1 MQVNLFG
8 IQPIPQVLARAQT
21 LEEIKENRP
30 PPDPEFPHIYLGQD
44 TRESSPVIADI
55 VMKGLEALR
64 VPYTDF
70 GQIPTPM
77 LHYMVANHQVNHPT
91 PQHYF
96 DHISRNFCEFMQLS
110 TALDRKY
117 ERRIVI
123 DCSNGVSALHLPEL
137 ATRVQQ
143 FLKIDLINVRT
154 DAKDKLNFECGAEY
168 VSNKVRFPTEVPAA
182 GTEKMASLDG
192 DGDRLIYFRKAS
204 KVPQIINGDK

>member
-77 LHYMVANHQVNHPT
+77 LHYMVANH
-91 PQHYF
+91 
-96 DHISRNFCEFMQLS
+96 
-110 TALDRKY
+110 
-117 ERRIVI
+117 
-123 DCSNGVSALHLPEL
+123 
-137 ATRVQQ
+137 
-143 FLKIDLINVRT
+143 
-154 DAKDKLNFECGAEY
+154 LNLFGQ
-168 VSNKVRFPTEVPAA
+168 N
-182 GTEKMASLDG
+182 
-192 DGDRLIYFRKAS
+192 
-204 KVPQIINGDK
+204 